1 MIAIILPIFKKDY
14 KNFIFF
20 SEWIKKILE
29 ENLVFKWKIYDLD
42 FFNVYE
48 NEYILWITHFYS
60 PENIKTDFLKN
71 IFLQKPTKKDFDYI
85 KETLTFELE
94 KQKFYFDQEANVVMW
109 FSINDEKKFIRN
121 TSFKNFISNYDFF
134 LNSINFIKKQNK
146 NS

>member
-1 MIAIILPIFKKDY
+1 MI
-14 KNFIFF
+14 
-20 SEWIKKILE
+20 
-29 ENLVFKWKIYDLD
+29 LD

-121 TSFKNFISNYDFF
+121 TSFKNFISNYNFF
-134 LNSINFIKKQNK
+134 FKFHKFYKKTK
-146 NS
+146 